1 MGDIGR
7 TPYYIA
13 FSLPSSFPPYPLFLS
28 YSSVTNCIAI
38 SMIYI
43 YAFVLKRES
52 ENRSEELLIAQVLDL
67 NLKTQHI
74 LLEKNKKT
82 KKDKNEEKF
91 EEKKTN
97 FK

>member
-1 MGDIGR
+1 
-7 TPYYIA
+7 
-13 FSLPSSFPPYPLFLS
+13 
-28 YSSVTNCIAI
+28 
-38 SMIYI
+38 MIYI
-43 YAFVLKRES
+43 SAFVLKRES